1 MRNLLIAMCISF
13 ASLFGGAAHA
23 YQYNYVSGVIPVEFT
38 SIRGDFTFIQYSV
51 ITAHIFT
58 PTLLTAG
65 SAWAPGTE
73 IHMYRFSDDAIQ
85 QALLY
90 PDPNADPTRP
100 PGSVWNPNYTV
111 TMNIGAVDANGL
123 PTLFDIS
130 LQRQLRTPPGFE
142 DLSNL
147 FISDSGARASGGYE
161 TYSTFNGAIT
171 TPGTWTMGVA
181 PIPEPETYAML
192 LAGLGLIGAV
202 ARRRRAVKFD
212 SHALPAMYNP
222 ARPS

>member
-1 MRNLLIAMCISF
+1 MRNLFFAICFTL

-23 YQYNYVSGVIPVEFT
+23 YQYNYISEVIPVEFT
-38 SIRGDFTFIQYSV
+38 SIRGDFTYIQYSV

-65 SAWAPGTE
+65 STWAPGTQ
-73 IHMYRFSDDAIQ
+73 IHMYRFSENFAQ
-85 QALLY
+85 QALIY
-90 PDPNADPTRP
+90 PDPSADPTFP

-123 PTLFDIS
+123 PTVFDIS

-147 FISDSGARASGGYE
+147 LVSNTGDRAWGGYE
-161 TYSTFNGAIT
+161 TYTTFNGAAT
-171 TPGTWTMGVA
+171 MPGTWTMGAA
-181 PIPEPETYAML
+181 PIPEPETYAMM
-192 LAGLGLIGAV
+192 LAGMALVGAV
-202 ARRRRAVKFD
+202 ARRR
-212 SHALPAMYNP
+212 S
-222 ARPS
+222 ARRGSGLAI

>member
-1 MRNLLIAMCISF
+1 MRNLFFAICISL
-13 ASLFGGAAHA
+13 ASLFGGSAHA
-23 YQYNYVSGVIPVEFT
+23 YQYNYVSAVFPVEFT
-38 SIRGDFTFIQYSV
+38 SIRGDFTVTQYSV

-65 SAWAPGTE
+65 STWAPGTE
-73 IHMYRFSDDAIQ
+73 IRMFRFSGDSLME
-85 QALLY
+85 QALIY

-123 PTLFDIS
+123 PTLFDLS

-142 DLSNL
+142 DISDL
-147 FISDSGARASGGYE
+147 FISNTGARASGGYE
-161 TYSTFNGAIT
+161 TYTSFGGAT
-171 TPGTWTMGVA
+171 TMPGTWTMGAA
-181 PIPEPETYAML
+181 PVPEPETYAML

-202 ARRRRAVKFD
+202 ARRRSA
-212 SHALPAMYNP
+212 
-222 ARPS
+222 